1 MKRVHRLSL
10 APVSQKQRGMVV
22 SIWAVR
28 QQQRAPGVC
37 ERLDCWAFFP
47 QCGVFLKDS
56 GAAWMN
62 AFDRL
67 VIRQLLVGVIFV
79 SAVLTGVIWLTQSL
93 RFIDWIV
100 NRGLDAASFLHLIML
115 LLPNF
120 LVIILPV
127 AVLATILFTYT
138 RLINDRELVVLR
150 AVGVS
155 PLGMARPAIVVAL
168 FVTACAYA
176 MHLVI
181 VPSANQALKALQ
193 WEIRYNVSHV
203 LLEEGAFN
211 DFGDGITV
219 YVRERSGDE
228 QLRGILVHDRRD
240 PRKVYTLMAER
251 GALVRGQG
259 DSSRVILFNGS
270 RQEVDAQSHG
280 LSILYFERYAFE
292 LQESRGGADAR
303 RRDPRERRLG
313 ELLDVRNDP
322 SVEPKDHGRY
332 LVAAHHRLT
341 APLSVLAYALIGLA
355 CLLAGPFRRSGQ
367 APHNAVAIAIVVFLG
382 LGALGVE
389 NLAARQPRLVPLIY
403 LFALVPPVIAAA
415 FLVKAPDIGW
425 RDRLALPVLFRS

>member
-1 MKRVHRLSL
+1 
-10 APVSQKQRGMVV
+10 
-22 SIWAVR
+22 
-28 QQQRAPGVC
+28 
-37 ERLDCWAFFP
+37 
-47 QCGVFLKDS
+47 
-56 GAAWMN
+56 MN
-62 AFDRL
+62 VFDRL
-67 VIRQLLVGVIFV
+67 VIRHLLVGVIFV

-100 NRGLDAASFLHLIML
+100 NRGLDAASFLHLVML

-120 LVIILPV
+120 LVLILPI
-127 AVLATILFTYT
+127 AVFATVMFTYT
-138 RLINDRELVVLR
+138 RLTNDRELIVMR

-155 PLGMARPAIVVAL
+155 PLGIARPAIIVAL
-168 FVTACAYA
+168 LMTVGAYA

-181 VPSANQALKALQ
+181 VPSANQAFRALQ

-211 DFGDGITV
+211 DFGEGITV

-240 PRKVYTLMAER
+240 ANQAYTLMAER

-270 RQEVDAQSHG
+270 RQEVDQENHS

-292 LQESRGGADAR
+292 LQESRAGSDER
-303 RRDPRERRLG
+303 RLDPRERRLS

-341 APLSVLAYALIGLA
+341 APLSVLTYTLIGLA
-355 CLLAGPFRRSGQ
+355 CLLGAPFRRSGQ
-367 APHNAVAIAIVVFLG
+367 APHNAVAIAVVIFLG
-382 LGALGVE
+382 LSALGVE

-403 LFALVPPVIAAA
+403 LFALVPPIVAAA
-415 FLVKAPDIGW
+415 FLARVRGSSGMGRLGW
-425 RDRLALPVLFRS
+425 PALFRT